1 MMLRVSLI
9 LPCLLLACFATGCKT
24 IKKAVSWVPVPN
36 LSSIPIPSIPLPSF
50 SSIKR
55 VIPGMDR
62 HDKIDSRDPDVPFSP
77 EAILAPGHTLRMK
90 VYSGGRSAR
99 EEFEGLVKIDD
110 SGIADFDDYGKARLA
125 GLTAAQARQAVETQ
139 FLSCGF
145 SASAMTA
152 QIISIENIKLVFVD
166 GDVRQRRVLE
176 HHKRLRV
183 RDAVMASGGRR
194 PGSMARAVYVTQDG
208 LRRFYRSEA
217 VADEEVD
224 LEAGD
229 VILLSPVF

>member
-9 LPCLLLACFATGCKT
+9 FPCLLLVLVATGCKT
-24 IKKAVSWVPVPN
+24 MKKAVSWVPVPK
-36 LSSIPIPSIPLPSF
+36 LSSIPLPSIPLPSF

-62 HDKIDSRDPDVPFSP
+62 YDKIDSRDPNVPFSP
-77 EAILAPGHTLRMK
+77 DGLLTSGHTLRLK
-90 VYSGGRSAR
+90 VYSGGRNAH

-110 SGIADFDDYGKARLA
+110 GGIADFDDYGKVRLV
-125 GLTAAQARQAVETQ
+125 GMGVLQARQAVESQ

-145 SASAMTA
+145 SAMAMTA
-152 QIISIENIKLVFVD
+152 QIISIENTKLVFVD
-166 GDVRQRRVLE
+166 GDVRQRRVLPYQ
-176 HHKRLRV
+176 KRLRV
-183 RDAVMASGGRR
+183 RESIMACGGRR
-194 PGSMARAVYVTQDG
+194 PGSMARALYVTQEG

-229 VILLSPVF
+229 VILLSPDL